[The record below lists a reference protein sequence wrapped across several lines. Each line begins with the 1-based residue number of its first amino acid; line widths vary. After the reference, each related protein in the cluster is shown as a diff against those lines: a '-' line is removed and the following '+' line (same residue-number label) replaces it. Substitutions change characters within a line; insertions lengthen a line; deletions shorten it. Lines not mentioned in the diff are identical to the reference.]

1 MNRPG
6 DYSDMVR
13 EVYRGIVDLIV
24 KAADLASSI
33 GINNLLQPGLVKEM
47 IIADILGHELIHSKR
62 DADAHAPGNP
72 EVKYEYLSCKEG
84 GRGQLDRM
92 FKEPLDKRAQSLS
105 RITRNSKI
113 YFAAFYASNQVR
125 CKIIYEIDPNIALA
139 EAERQLDR
147 SRNAISHV
155 GFSIR
160 WASRNGRVVY
170 EDRAPA
176 HQHRENEDRQTAR

>member
-1 MNRPG
+1 MTR
-6 DYSDMVR
+6 R
-13 EVYRGIVDLIV
+13 AYRRIIELILEASELARSVGI
-24 KAADLASSI
+24 S
-33 GINNLLQPGLVKEM
+33 NLLQPGLAKEM

-72 EVKYEYLSCKEG
+72 DEKYEYLSCKEG

-92 FKEPLDKRAQSLS
+92 FKEPLDKREESLT

-113 YFAAFYASNQVR
+113 YYAVFYADNQTR
-125 CKIIYEIDPNIALA
+125 CKVIYEFEPEAVLE

-155 GFSIR
+155 GFGIR
-160 WASRNGRVVY
+160 WVRQHGEVVY
-170 EDRAPA
+170 EDDNA
-176 HQHRENEDRQTAR
+176 